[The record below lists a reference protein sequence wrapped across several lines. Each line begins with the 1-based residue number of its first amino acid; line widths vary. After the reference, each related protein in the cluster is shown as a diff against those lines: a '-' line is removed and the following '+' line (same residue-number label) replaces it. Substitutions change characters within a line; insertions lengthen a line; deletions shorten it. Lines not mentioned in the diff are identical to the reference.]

1 MSVDL
6 RADRLAVLER
16 LREDSRFV
24 LGAHESPDGDAI
36 GSLVAM
42 QGLLTALGKDAV
54 MFVSPD
60 DLPLADEYRTFSLD
74 GLIKTPP
81 SDIADRTAVFLDCG
95 NIDRNA
101 VAEAL
106 HAAPHTLNIDHHHDN
121 TRFGTIDLVEP
132 QSSCTAEIVWTLM
145 RELDV
150 EPTREMVEAMYIGLI
165 TDTGRFMYDNTT
177 PRAHEMAAY
186 LVAAGVDS
194 QGIYRRLYEDMPL
207 ARLQLLGRALG
218 KIERYDFGV
227 LSLAVL
233 DVADFEA
240 VGAEPSHSE
249 GIIDE
254 LRKLSGTKV
263 AMLVREIPSGPREG
277 QWKASL
283 RATDDDVDVSVIARE
298 HGGGGHRRAAG
309 FTTTLALDEL
319 IAGLR
324 SAIAAQLDGEPAA
337 SVA

>member
-1 MSVDL
+1 
-6 RADRLAVLER
+6 
-16 LREDSRFV
+16 
-24 LGAHESPDGDAI
+24 
-36 GSLVAM
+36 
-42 QGLLTALGKDAV
+42 
-54 MFVSPD
+54 
-60 DLPLADEYRTFSLD
+60 
-74 GLIKTPP
+74 
-81 SDIADRTAVFLDCG
+81 
-95 NIDRNA
+95 
-101 VAEAL
+101 
-106 HAAPHTLNIDHHHDN
+106 
-121 TRFGTIDLVEP
+121 
-132 QSSCTAEIVWTLM
+132 
-145 RELDV
+145 
-150 EPTREMVEAMYIGLI
+150 
-165 TDTGRFMYDNTT
+165 
-177 PRAHEMAAY
+177 
-186 LVAAGVDS
+186 
-194 QGIYRRLYEDMPL
+194 MPL

>member
-1 MSVDL
+1 MSATFA
-6 RADRLAVLER
+6 ADRAAVLER
-16 LREDSRFV
+16 LRDDSRFV
-24 LGAHESPDGDAI
+24 LVAHEGPDGDAI

-42 QGLLTALGKDAV
+42 QGLLTALGKDSA

-81 SDIADRTAVFLDCG
+81 ADIADRTAVFLDCG
-95 NIDRNA
+95 NIDRNS
-101 VAEAL
+101 VADAL
-106 HAAPHTLNIDHHHDN
+106 RSAPYTLNIDHHHDN

-132 QSSCTAEIVWTLM
+132 QASCTAEIIWTLM
-145 RELDV
+145 HELDV
-150 EPTREMVEAMYIGLI
+150 EPSREMAEAMYIGLI
-165 TDTGRFMYDNTT
+165 TDTGRFMYESTT
-177 PRAHEMAAY
+177 PRAHAMAAD
-186 LVAAGVDS
+186 LVAAGVDV
-194 QGIYRRLYEDMPL
+194 QGVYRRLYEDMPL
-207 ARLQLLGRALG
+207 PRLKLLGRALG
-218 KIERYDFGV
+218 KIEQYDFGV

-233 DVADFEA
+233 EAADFEA

-263 AMLVREIPSGPREG
+263 ALLVREVPSGPREG
-277 QWKASL
+277 HWKASL
-283 RATDDDVDVSVIARE
+283 RASDDDVDVSVIARE

-309 FTTTLALDEL
+309 FTTTLPLEEL
-319 IAGLR
+319 IEQLR
-324 SAIAAQLDGEPAA
+324 AAIAQQLDGEPAA

>member
-24 LGAHESPDGDAI
+24 LVAHESPDGDAI

-194 QGIYRRLYEDMPL
+194 QGIYRRLYEDMRWPGCSCSAARSGRSSATTSASCRWRCSTSRTSRRSAPSPPL
-207 ARLQLLGRALG
+207 RG
-218 KIERYDFGV
+218 D
-227 LSLAVL
+227 
-233 DVADFEA
+233 
-240 VGAEPSHSE
+240 
-249 GIIDE
+249 
-254 LRKLSGTKV
+254 
-263 AMLVREIPSGPREG
+263 
-277 QWKASL
+277 
-283 RATDDDVDVSVIARE
+283 
-298 HGGGGHRRAAG
+298 HRRAAK
-309 FTTTLALDEL
+309 LAGRGCD
-319 IAGLR
+319 ARARYRPGR
-324 SAIAAQLDGEPAA
+324 ARDSGKPRCGQPTMT
-337 SVA
+337 STFR